1 MRRRISVIGGTPAA
15 FACTVA
21 LAQFD
26 SADVVL
32 CNPGDDTVFDVA
44 RDTNDAAPLGGFEPT
59 VTGSVSW
66 EDVNGS
72 SIVVVA
78 CDADELEFVTQQVSR
93 RCPDAV
99 VLVVTEPVIAMS
111 HLTLGTTGF
120 PRQRVVG
127 VTGTVTQSRVRTALA
142 QELDAS
148 VRDVSVL
155 IVGGHPLVNT
165 GSVGGVPIASRL
177 STERVDALVAEAL
190 GAGPAGPRAVA
201 TATAA
206 MAAAVMFDL
215 KRVLP
220 CAARLQGE
228 YGMDRVVAEV
238 PVVLGASGIER
249 VIEVELDDAARGALE
264 ATIAS

>member
-15 FACTVA
+15 FSCTVA

-32 CNPGDDTVFDVA
+32 MHVDDDAVHEVA
-44 RDTNDAAPLGGFEPT
+44 RDTNDAAPLGSFEPT
-59 VTGSVSW
+59 VTGSTSW
-66 EDVNGS
+66 EDTNGS
-72 SIVVVA
+72 SLVVLA
-78 CDADELEFVTQQVSR
+78 CEAEELEYVTQQVSR

-99 VLVVTEPVIAMS
+99 VLVVTEPVVAMS
-111 HLTLGTTGF
+111 HLTLGSTGF

-127 VTGTVTQSRVRTALA
+127 VSGTVTQTRVRSALA
-142 QELDAS
+142 RELDVS

-155 IVGGHPLVNT
+155 VVGGQPLLDHA
-165 GSVGGVPIASRL
+165 SVGGAPITPRL
-177 STERVDALVAEAL
+177 SEQRVREIVEEVRQ
-190 GAGPAGPRAVA
+190 AGPAGPRAVA

-206 MAAAVMFDL
+206 MAAAVLFDL

-220 CAARLQGE
+220 CAARLEGE

-238 PVVLGASGIER
+238 PVVLGARGIVR
-249 VIEVELDDAARGALE
+249 VLEVELDGAAREALE
-264 ATIAS
+264 ASIAR